1 MELEILDI
9 SKNKYKL
16 IFSKTENEFKFSL
29 ESIEKEK
36 NKKYLLITTLEK
48 LKESDQNFGIFEIVD
63 FSAGLKQSIDAN
75 QYLLKLDEETNSM
88 NLEIKNNFL
97 KNALIIKIPEKDL
110 EKQNIAQ
117 IGDIITTIRNLSNDD
132 DWIECNGQE
141 IDPNK
146 YPKLASLLGNDLF
159 PSEWYIGSSKFNYET
174 WYYFAKSK
182 TTYSCIY
189 RYNEKKYSCDIQ
201 NYYLYFTN
209 KKFSNNWS
217 SIIIINS
224 DVEFGK
230 HPNNLVYI
238 NNTWIIPGFSYD
250 GFSHHPYIWYCQSDI
265 PSNFKEQKISE
276 NFYIEKGNIVYGNG
290 YYVISGLL
298 QRNNYSHLAIL
309 YSQELNSNWSIKEI
323 STENSTPCYLI
334 FQNNTFAFCFLGQ
347 NQDSISIAFSKGKP
361 LEWITTQVIP
371 PDGYKKSSPS
381 LAYIDPYWMIFYTVD
396 KKPYI
401 CFSDDINK
409 KEQWEKK
416 EAPFYDKNYFYDL
429 NGNSSQSQNIIT
441 LIGKKNNSNYM

>member
-146 YPKLASLLGNDLF
+146 YPKLASLLGKM
-159 PSEWYIGSSKFNYET
+159 I
-174 WYYFAKSK
+174 
-182 TTYSCIY
+182 YSFRMVY
-189 RYNEKKYSCDIQ
+189 R
-201 NYYLYFTN
+201 L
-209 KKFSNNWS
+209 
-217 SIIIINS
+217 
-224 DVEFGK
+224 
-230 HPNNLVYI
+230 
-238 NNTWIIPGFSYD
+238 
-250 GFSHHPYIWYCQSDI
+250 
-265 PSNFKEQKISE
+265 
-276 NFYIEKGNIVYGNG
+276 
-290 YYVISGLL
+290 
-298 QRNNYSHLAIL
+298 
-309 YSQELNSNWSIKEI
+309 
-323 STENSTPCYLI
+323 
-334 FQNNTFAFCFLGQ
+334 
-347 NQDSISIAFSKGKP
+347 
-361 LEWITTQVIP
+361 
-371 PDGYKKSSPS
+371 
-381 LAYIDPYWMIFYTVD
+381 
-396 KKPYI
+396 
-401 CFSDDINK
+401 
-409 KEQWEKK
+409 
-416 EAPFYDKNYFYDL
+416 
-429 NGNSSQSQNIIT
+429 
-441 LIGKKNNSNYM
+441 